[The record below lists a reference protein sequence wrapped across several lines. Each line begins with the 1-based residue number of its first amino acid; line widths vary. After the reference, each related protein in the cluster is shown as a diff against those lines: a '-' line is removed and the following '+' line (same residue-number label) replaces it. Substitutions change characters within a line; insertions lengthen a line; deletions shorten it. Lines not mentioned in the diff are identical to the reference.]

1 MANDITSYRM
11 FGLDYYDAIM
21 LSGEYQVQQIRDLE
35 KIRDLSAKDVV
46 KVGIPYMD
54 EMAKRLKAAPAAYC
68 PAGAVLGEKF
78 DLSEIR
84 RQNPGGT
91 FADRLSYYRAA
102 ASAVLYF
109 GKGNDRKTDAGLSR
123 I

>member
-1 MANDITSYRM
+1 MNFLNAGIVLSTTPGLDVYQWKRSKDVQYYVHIPHMANDITSYRM

-46 KVGIPYMD
+46 
-54 EMAKRLKAAPAAYC
+54 
-68 PAGAVLGEKF
+68 
-78 DLSEIR
+78 